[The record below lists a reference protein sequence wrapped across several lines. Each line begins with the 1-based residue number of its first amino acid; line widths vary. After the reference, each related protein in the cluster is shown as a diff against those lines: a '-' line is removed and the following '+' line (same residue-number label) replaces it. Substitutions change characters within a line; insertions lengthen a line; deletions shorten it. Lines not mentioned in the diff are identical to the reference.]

1 MDTHLNEGNQ
11 LADDQPD
18 VKHLEVGGVG
28 EDLPHVDDD
37 RRQHQHRRQVHPQG
51 RFKERRF
58 EEHGNISWKKLLL
71 RELQK
76 QKSFLQNSANIYN
89 LNIYKYICLDF
100 KLFCILQP
108 KFPLYDFLAQT
119 FSNYAWWRK

>member
-37 RRQHQHRRQVHPQG
+37 RCQHQHRRQVHPQG

-58 EEHGNISWKKLLL
+58 EEHGKISWKKLLL
-71 RELQK
+71 QRK
-76 QKSFLQNSANIYN
+76 VRAYFKCIYIKFEY
-89 LNIYKYICLDF
+89 LKIYMF
-100 KLFCILQP
+100 KF
-108 KFPLYDFLAQT
+108 
-119 FSNYAWWRK
+119 